1 MSKRKISRRAFIGEA
16 SCAALGSM
24 TLYNSLV
31 NLGMMTTAATRPHI
45 ISTPSDYKAVVCILL
60 AGGQIALILLCPQ
73 KPRSMPSTWQPADL
87 WH

>member
-60 AGGQIALILLCPQ
+60 AGG
-73 KPRSMPSTWQPADL
+73 ADSFNFIVPTET
-87 WH
+87 